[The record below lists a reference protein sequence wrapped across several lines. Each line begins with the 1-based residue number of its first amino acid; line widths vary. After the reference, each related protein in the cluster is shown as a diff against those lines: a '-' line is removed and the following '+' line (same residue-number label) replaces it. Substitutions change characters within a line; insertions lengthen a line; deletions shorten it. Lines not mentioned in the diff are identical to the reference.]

1 MVSIVPCPKCGSFNG
16 MHLDRKCI
24 DCGFYREPPPDW
36 KARAEKAEAALR
48 QIIDAANDIAE
59 MAPHFVAARDVNSL
73 RNYGSNIANIARM
86 AIAPAKT
93 EEPK

>member
-1 MVSIVPCPKCGSFNG
+1 MHADHKCV
-16 MHLDRKCI
+16 

-36 KARAEKAEAALR
+36 KARAEKAETALR

-59 MAPHFVAARDVNSL
+59 MAEAFVQARDVTSL
-73 RNYGSNIANIARM
+73 RNYGGNIASIARH
-86 AIAPAKT
+86 ALAPAATT